1 MKNYDITILI
11 HPNQSDTINDIIKR
25 YKNMIEN
32 NNGVI
37 NNFEDLGKKQLSYQI
52 QKGHK
57 AHYIFLNVFCS
68 VETIKSLTSSL
79 KFNDAVMRSMIKKK

>member
-11 HPNQSDTINDIIKR
+11 HPNQSETINDIIKR
-25 YKNMIEN
+25 YKSMIESN
-32 NNGVI
+32 QGLI

-57 AHYIFLNVFCS
+57 AHYIFINIFCNVK
-68 VETIKSLTSSL
+68 TINNLASSL
-79 KFNDAVMRSMIKKK
+79 RFNDAVMRSIIKKK